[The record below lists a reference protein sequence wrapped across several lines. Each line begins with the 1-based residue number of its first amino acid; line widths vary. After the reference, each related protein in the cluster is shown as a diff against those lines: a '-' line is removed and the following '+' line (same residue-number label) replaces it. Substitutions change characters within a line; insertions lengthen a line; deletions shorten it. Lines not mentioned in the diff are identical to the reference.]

1 MPPYAPHPSSPS
13 HCHACR
19 RFLLEWLSFQHRY
32 IPVGL
37 LDVLPQRMDWRVPVF
52 VGRSDLE
59 TLLASDH
66 AGDWV
71 RISEMLL
78 GPAPPVSKW
87 HICVCVWSAVER
99 REGIKGSESAN

>member
-1 MPPYAPHPSSPS
+1 M
-13 HCHACR
+13 
-19 RFLLEWLSFQHRY
+19 
-32 IPVGL
+32 
-37 LDVLPQRMDWRVPVF
+37 PVF

-78 GPAPPVSKW
+78 GPAPPVSTVPPLHW
-87 HICVCVWSAVER
+87 VLGVPVE
-99 REGIKGSESAN
+99 GGA